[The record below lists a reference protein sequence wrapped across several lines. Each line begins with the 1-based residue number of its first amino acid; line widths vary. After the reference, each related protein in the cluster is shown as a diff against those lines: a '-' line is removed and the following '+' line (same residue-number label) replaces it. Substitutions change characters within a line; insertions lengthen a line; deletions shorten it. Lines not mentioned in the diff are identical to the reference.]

1 MAKEGRGRLS
11 SLRLLPREVSYV
23 VQWASDELQANNRTQ
38 VDIYREFVDR
48 LEAAQRERRGELEF
62 AIPSFSSFNRYSMAI
77 EADARDLAE
86 AREMAKATAESLDA
100 QESDNLTLI
109 AAENL
114 KALIYKLS
122 RKLRDQID
130 PKSLNQ
136 LSSALHRA
144 LMAQNVSTER
154 RQKVESEY
162 KAQAEKII
170 DTVAREKGMSAE
182 TIAQL
187 RRDFLGVRPKDKG
200 AA

>member
-86 AREMAKATAESLDA
+86 AREMAKATADSLDA

-130 PKSLNQ
+130 PKNLNQ

-170 DTVAREKGMSAE
+170 DTVAKEKGMSAD